1 MDYLKGL
8 KVLKKFFDD
17 VLCQEKGM
25 YIVMKKN
32 FVFTLCLSFI
42 FIFAGCGNVI
52 KANDS
57 YQTQAVNEQNNIDK
71 KQETD
76 SNNKNSTQ
84 TVEASTNQQAVKD
97 ENINSQKVNE
107 VYGKVKLYEGIYF
120 DDKRF
125 GEDGVKNYCEVEIS
139 NITNTSF
146 DFTIYEV
153 NESEGKKENKKVI
166 FLKNTAVFIEDGTKA
181 AFYGKDYTLNFTFP
195 NKHNAYIVATDM
207 EMSGFKP
214 LEGKTYVNN
223 KIPGHEFG

>member
-1 MDYLKGL
+1 MDLFERDLKSN
-8 KVLKKFFDD
+8 KFIYH
-17 VLCQEKGM
+17 VLCQGKGM
-25 YIVMKKN
+25 DIIMKKN
-32 FVFTLCLSFI
+32 CVFSLCLCFI
-42 FIFAGCGNVI
+42 FIFVGCGNVK

-57 YQTQAVNEQNNIDK
+57 YQTQAANEQNNIDK

-76 SNNKNSTQ
+76 SKNDNSTQ
-84 TVEASTNQQAVKD
+84 SSETSQKEEAVKD
-97 ENINSQKVNE
+97 NNINAQKVSK
-107 VYGKVKLYEGIYF
+107 VYSKIKLYEGTYF

-125 GEDGVKNYCEVEIS
+125 GEEGVKNYCEVEIS
-139 NITNTSF
+139 NVTNTSF

-181 AFYGKDYTLNFTFP
+181 AFYGKEYTLNFTFP
-195 NKHNAYIVATDM
+195 NKHNAYIVVTDM
-207 EMSGFKP
+207 EISGFKP